1 MSVAHHETARH
12 PTVKIR
18 MLHSTY
24 MGHPRRLHSTY
35 MGRLDMHVNKNVAP
49 MVTREED
56 ASLEILQHGL
66 ELNPTP

>member
-1 MSVAHHETARH
+1 MSVAHHEPAWH
-12 PTVKIR
+12 PTVMVR

-24 MGHPRRLHSTY
+24 MGHPRRLRSTN
-35 MGRLDMHVNKNVAP
+35 MGRLDTHVNKNVAT
-49 MVTREED
+49 VASREED